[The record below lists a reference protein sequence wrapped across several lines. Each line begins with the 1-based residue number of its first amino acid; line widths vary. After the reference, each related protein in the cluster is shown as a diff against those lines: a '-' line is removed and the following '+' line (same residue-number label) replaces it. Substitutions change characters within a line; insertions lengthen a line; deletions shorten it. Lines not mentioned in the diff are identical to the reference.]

1 MLALPFPSTVRTAG
15 RERALVREGLAA
27 VEAVALALA
36 ETSALVHLPDE
47 VLVLLAPAPRCC
59 NGTLPALARVNLR
72 IETLDFILDYTK
84 GTPRRQ
90 AEVAHMIDTKAL
102 QVFAAASIVVGL
114 AAAGPLREGTAAW
127 LFGAALFI
135 YVAAAVAAFCV
146 LRTRDFRVVDDAYNI
161 WPQYWNQEDL
171 VVKHALI
178 DDITSASAENA
189 DLLGSK
195 GRALKW
201 LVLATAAE
209 VLLVGSA
216 VIASLS

>member
-1 MLALPFPSTVRTAG
+1 MTSRT
-15 RERALVREGLAA
+15 
-27 VEAVALALA
+27 
-36 ETSALVHLPDE
+36 
-47 VLVLLAPAPRCC
+47 
-59 NGTLPALARVNLR
+59 LARVKPR
-72 IETLDFILDYTK
+72 TETLDFILDYTK

-90 AEVAHMIDTKAL
+90 AEVSHEIDTKAL
-102 QVFAAASIVVGL
+102 QVFAAASIVLGL

-127 LFGAALFI
+127 LFGAALFA

-146 LRTRDFRVVDDAYNI
+146 LRTRDFRIVDDADNI
-161 WPQYWNQEDL
+161 WPRYWNVELLD
-171 VVKHALI
+171 VKHALV

-189 DLLGSK
+189 DLLGSI

-201 LVLATAAE
+201 LVVATAAE